1 MNNFTFNHQNDK
13 PDSIPP
19 QDNIL
24 IQDSIQIQEVTENI
38 ITPITDQLTNL
49 QSNIS
54 LILKENKQ
62 YTH

>member
-1 MNNFTFNHQNDK
+1 MNNFTFNHQNEK
-13 PDSIPP
+13 PESIPH

-38 ITPITDQLTNL
+38 ITPLTDQLTNV
-49 QSNIS
+49 QNNIS

-62 YTH
+62 

>member
-13 PDSIPP
+13 PDSNPP